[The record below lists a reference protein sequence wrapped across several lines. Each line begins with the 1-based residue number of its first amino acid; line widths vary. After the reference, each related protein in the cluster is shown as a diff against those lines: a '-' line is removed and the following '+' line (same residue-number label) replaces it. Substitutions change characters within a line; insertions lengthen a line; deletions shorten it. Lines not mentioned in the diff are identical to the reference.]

1 MEIVATII
9 GSITGIVGLVCW
21 ILVLIKMFQAG
32 QTGLAIVS
40 IVTFC
45 CVIGYLIPFIYGWMK
60 AKEWSI
66 TNIMVVW
73 SICIVINLI
82 TGAIS
87 PPKINVQQFQTQQ
100 IK

>member
-1 MEIVATII
+1 MAIVATII

-32 QTGLAIVS
+32 QTALAIVS

-60 AKEWSI
+60 AKEWNLS
-66 TNIMVVW
+66 NVMVIW
-73 SICIVINLI
+73 SICIAINLI

-87 PPKINVQQFQTQQ
+87 PPKIDLQQ
-100 IK
+100 IQQTR